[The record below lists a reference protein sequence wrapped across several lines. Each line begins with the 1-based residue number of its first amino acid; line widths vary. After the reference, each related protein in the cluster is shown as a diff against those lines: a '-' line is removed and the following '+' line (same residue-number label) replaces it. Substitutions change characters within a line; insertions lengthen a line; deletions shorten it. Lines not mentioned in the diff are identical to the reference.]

1 MKLNLPIQLSKSDF
15 YLKRPFIIFEI
26 HNFIDNSDYDNLV
39 REISSFN
46 DYNHISKGRGKK
58 EKITF
63 TGSNL
68 GEIELPQFKKFVT
81 KVISKSFFQSSFQ
94 WNCWNGFESELIIL
108 FGFLKN

>member
-63 TGSNL
+63 TCRSFSITGDCSK
-68 GEIELPQFKKFVT
+68 LPNKEC
-81 KVISKSFFQSSFQ
+81 SKD
-94 WNCWNGFESELIIL
+94 LICS
-108 FGFLKN
+108 KT